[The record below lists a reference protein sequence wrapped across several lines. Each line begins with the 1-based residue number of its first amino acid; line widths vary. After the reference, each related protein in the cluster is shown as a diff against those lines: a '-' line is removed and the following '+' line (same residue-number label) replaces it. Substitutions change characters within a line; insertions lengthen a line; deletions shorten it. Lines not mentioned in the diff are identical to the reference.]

1 MYTINDVK
9 HLRNQFNSYPNYTK
23 KNLNP
28 KQFIKKCKLF
38 KLILYNYTDMY
49 KLGRY

>member
-23 KNLNP
+23 KKLEP
-28 KQFIKKCKLF
+28 KAVYKK
-38 KLILYNYTDMY
+38 M
-49 KLGRY
+49 